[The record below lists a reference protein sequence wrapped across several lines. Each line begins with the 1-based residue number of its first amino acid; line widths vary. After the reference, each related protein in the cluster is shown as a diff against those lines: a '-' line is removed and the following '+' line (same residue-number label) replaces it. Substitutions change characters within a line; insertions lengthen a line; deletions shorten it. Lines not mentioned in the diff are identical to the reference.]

1 MIPGVLKKWV
11 AFGSGIG
18 IEIIGPHGAESLRIT
33 AARVRPNGARVLGV
47 LTIEDVPHQPASVWG
62 AHYAAFLRKLGL
74 SHVVA
79 TVLLPRQDVI
89 VRQLAMPGVSDRD
102 LAAAVQFQ
110 MDGLHPYNEDDVF
123 SSWARLPGNFNLLVA
138 IARRA
143 VIERYATLFSEA
155 GIKVG
160 SFACSAG
167 AVYSALRLFGSTP
180 PAEIL
185 ACEQV
190 DGQVEIYG
198 ESAARPVY
206 SANFNVAPERAATL
220 ASAELRLE
228 PNTQPRP
235 LGELL
240 SASPAL
246 SYAAALASACP
257 HLFVRVNLLPVEQRQ
272 TSSRTLWIP
281 SAIFGAAALLLAG
294 ALAAF
299 PGIENRRYLRS
310 LQAEIDRLNP
320 RATRAAAL
328 DREIESTRRRTLLL
342 DAVHRRSKAD
352 MDVLAEL
359 TRVLPPPAWLNLLEI
374 SRTQVVIGGET
385 DQAAPL
391 LKIIDASPLFE
402 GSDFVMPPVRIQGG
416 ELFRIR
422 TNREAGK

>member
-1 MIPGVLKKWV
+1 M
-11 AFGSGIG
+11 S
-18 IEIIGPHGAESLRIT
+18 
-33 AARVRPNGARVLGV
+33 
-47 LTIEDVPHQPASVWG
+47 
-62 AHYAAFLRKLGL
+62 
-74 SHVVA
+74 
-79 TVLLPRQDVI
+79 
-89 VRQLAMPGVSDRD
+89 
-102 LAAAVQFQ
+102 
-110 MDGLHPYNEDDVF
+110 
-123 SSWARLPGNFNLLVA
+123 
-138 IARRA
+138 
-143 VIERYATLFSEA
+143 
-155 GIKVG
+155 
-160 SFACSAG
+160 
-167 AVYSALRLFGSTP
+167 
-180 PAEIL
+180 
-185 ACEQV
+185 
-190 DGQVEIYG
+190 
-198 ESAARPVY
+198 
-206 SANFNVAPERAATL
+206 
-220 ASAELRLE
+220 
-228 PNTQPRP
+228 
-235 LGELL
+235 
-240 SASPAL
+240 AL

-391 LKIIDASPLFE
+391 LKVIDASPLFE